1 MDIVHL
7 HSSISA
13 SDLPPEVRKY
23 LINVDGSDAR
33 AYEGTT
39 TSGWEKDGNGHSRYQ
54 KSNGTYVADS
64 WLTIDD
70 KSYYMDSNGVMLT
83 DTITPDGFYIN
94 AKGKKTNTFLDGNRK
109 KRAGAMLKR
118 MVPMH
123 LPPRYRTRMDG
134 GIILTWR
141 AIWLQIPLLLM
152 DSM

>member
-1 MDIVHL
+1 MSTKERYVDIVHL
-7 HSSISA
+7 PSSISA
-13 SDLPPEVRKY
+13 SHLPPEVRKY

-83 DTITPDGFYIN
+83 DTLTPDGFYIN
-94 AKGKKTNTFLDGNRK
+94 AKGKKQIHSWMGTGRK
-109 KRAGAMLKR
+109 GLALC
-118 MVPMH
+118 
-123 LPPRYRTRMDG
+123 
-134 GIILTWR
+134 
-141 AIWLQIPLLLM
+141 
-152 DSM
+152 